1 MARESRRPCLKLTTN
16 CKNDEVLPI
25 WLDLAVNAVNMQ
37 RSDEKLCLQWN
48 DFRNNA
54 SSAFGDL
61 RDDRDFTNVT
71 LVCEDGQEV
80 EAHKVVLIAS
90 SPFFLNLLK
99 RNKHPHPLVYMRGL
113 KFENLMSLVDFLYL
127 GEANIYQDYLDSFLV
142 MAEELQVKGLEKKE
156 EEHGDPAA
164 QKISQSSNLTNN
176 HIATFKDNKQGL
188 QSIAD
193 MIPITETAVALNNF
207 SGCTDLDE
215 LDTKVKSMMTFSE
228 NRIQGNS
235 TSQGRARICKVCGKE
250 GQRNNIMIHIEA
262 NHINDIS
269 IPCNICGKMNQSR
282 NALNKHNR
290 QYHS

>member
-1 MARESRRPCLKLTTN
+1 MARESRRPCLKLATN
-16 CKNDEVLPI
+16 CRNDEVLPI
-25 WLDLAVNAVNMQ
+25 WLDLAVNVVNMQ

-164 QKISQSSNLTNN
+164 QKT
-176 HIATFKDNKQGL
+176 
-188 QSIAD
+188 
-193 MIPITETAVALNNF
+193 
-207 SGCTDLDE
+207 
-215 LDTKVKSMMTFSE
+215 
-228 NRIQGNS
+228 
-235 TSQGRARICKVCGKE
+235 
-250 GQRNNIMIHIEA
+250 
-262 NHINDIS
+262 
-269 IPCNICGKMNQSR
+269 
-282 NALNKHNR
+282 
-290 QYHS
+290 